1 MSDAVLDKLA
11 EVSAL
16 ACALGKSLAEFG
28 SAMMKEGGQ
37 PLAEVPKEEAAPKE
51 ETDPVAEKK
60 DLPKLEDVRAVLAD
74 ISRTGKTAEMKAL
87 LTKFG
92 ATKLSDIP
100 AERYPE
106 LLSAAEAIRD
116 A

>member
-1 MSDAVLDKLA
+1 MSEAALDKLA
-11 EVSAL
+11 ELSGL
-16 ACALGKSLAEFG
+16 CIALGNTLAEFG
-28 SAMMKEGGQ
+28 TEILKCNP
-37 PLAEVPKEEAAPKE
+37 PLVEVPKEDAAPKE
-51 ETDPVAEKK
+51 EVLPAKEPK

-74 ISRTGKTAEMKAL
+74 ISRNGKTAEMKAL

-100 AERYPE
+100 TDKYPE
-106 LLSAAEAIRD
+106 LLMAAEAIRN

>member
-1 MSDAVLDKLA
+1 MMSDEALDKLA

-16 ACALGKSLAEFG
+16 SVALGKSLAEFG
-28 SAMMKEGGQ
+28 SVLMKENGP
-37 PLAEVPKEEAAPKE
+37 PLAEVPKEETAPPAE
-51 ETDPVAEKK
+51 EKNPTP
-60 DLPKLEDVRAVLAD
+60 LPKLEDVRAVLAD

>member
-1 MSDAVLDKLA
+1 MSEAALDKLA
-11 EVSAL
+11 EVAGL
-16 ACALGKSLAEFG
+16 CMALGNSLAEFG
-28 SAMMKEGGQ
+28 TEIIKCNP
-37 PLAEVPKEEAAPKE
+37 PLVEVPKEETAPKK
-51 ETDPVAEKK
+51 DAPPAEAPK

-74 ISRTGKTAEMKAL
+74 ISRNGKTAEMKAL

-100 AERYPE
+100 TEKYPE
-106 LLSAAEAIRD
+106 LLKAAEAIRN